1 MRCGRPCRR
10 LNANAPV
17 PATASSSLTPW
28 LSPCQDSLVAA
39 ESLPTAPANPYHY
52 DALPMFWNASSS
64 TRLSMNLLRPRPPAD
79 QRDTMRTSASGPR
92 RCTSDCQ
99 CLNADGHARRFP
111 PVSVSEHARASSRV
125 TSRRLGCRALANGT
139 LPLAETKIAQ
149 CLRSARRGRSTA
161 CPVIDGLRQAVV
173 TPSWGDV
180 VVLWVL
186 HDGHRD
192 LSIGP

>member
-1 MRCGRPCRR
+1 M
-10 LNANAPV
+10 
-17 PATASSSLTPW
+17 
-28 LSPCQDSLVAA
+28 AA

-139 LPLAETKIAQ
+139 PPLAETKIAQ
-149 CLRSARRGRSTA
+149 CLRSARPGRSTA